1 MLLSQLHLSTS
12 CLWSQPPQS
21 HHEAGRG
28 GIAAGLGHQEV
39 QWPVTL
45 VMGPVE
51 SWQFPRDLWSL
62 ANGHSLFILQE
73 KRWIKFFCTGQWKR
87 ERATCVDG
95 LPWVW
100 GGKKS
105 PLASP
110 LGLQHIF
117 LPWLKRQID
126 SPSRALRN
134 EPLWA
139 LLCGTTVTCSGCSG
153 KAQQGWERCY
163 LSLGL
168 LLCRKLHSHI
178 TATSKLGSP
187 RRDNSSQMSLVK
199 CQVMIMC
206 VANPI
211 SSTNLYCM
219 LLSHVTVLFR
229 GQSRFNLISKL
240 VENICSDL

>member
-100 GGKKS
+100 GKNKILLGFTPWFAAHFLALIEKANRLSKS
-105 PLASP
+105 CSQERAS
-110 LGLQHIF
+110 LGSFVWNNSDVQ
-117 LPWLKRQID
+117 WLLGQ
-126 SPSRALRN
+126 STAGLG
-134 EPLWA
+134 A
-139 LLCGTTVTCSGCSG
+139 LLFITGAAPLQKITFT
-153 KAQQGWERCY
+153 
-163 LSLGL
+163 
-168 LLCRKLHSHI
+168 HNSH
-178 TATSKLGSP
+178 
-187 RRDNSSQMSLVK
+187 Q
-199 CQVMIMC
+199 
-206 VANPI
+206 
-211 SSTNLYCM
+211 
-219 LLSHVTVLFR
+219 
-229 GQSRFNLISKL
+229 
-240 VENICSDL
+240 

>member
-1 MLLSQLHLSTS
+1 MDQVFLHRPMKKRKSNVCGWPPLSL
-12 CLWSQPPQS
+12 
-21 HHEAGRG
+21 
-28 GIAAGLGHQEV
+28 
-39 QWPVTL
+39 
-45 VMGPVE
+45 
-51 SWQFPRDLWSL
+51 
-62 ANGHSLFILQE
+62 
-73 KRWIKFFCTGQWKR
+73 
-87 ERATCVDG
+87 
-95 LPWVW
+95 

-126 SPSRALRN
+126 SPSPALRS

-199 CQVMIMC
+199 RQVMIMC

-211 SSTNLYCM
+211 SSTNLYCV

-229 GQSRFNLISKL
+229 G
-240 VENICSDL
+240 